1 MTGTV
6 VRVLRDTADDT
17 AGRPGCPARREADR
31 EADQEADRER
41 SPRLLRAVDDAVAVR
56 AGTAGERPESERLV
70 LHGVA
75 GLPCPSHGYPRP

>member
-6 VRVLRDTADDT
+6 VRVVRDAADDT
-17 AGRPGCPARREADR
+17 AGRPGCPAHREADR
-31 EADQEADRER
+31 EADRER
-41 SPRLLRAVDDAVAVR
+41 SPRLLRAVDDAVAVH

-75 GLPCPSHGYPRP
+75 GLPCPGHGYPRP

>member
-6 VRVLRDTADDT
+6 VRVVRDAADDK
-17 AGRPGCPARREADR
+17 AGRPGCPARR
-31 EADQEADRER
+31 EADRER
-41 SPRLLRAVDDAVAVR
+41 SPRLLRAVDDAVAVH